1 MNENNV
7 KSNEAVYFLS
17 EIINKKVVLNGK
29 KIGKLLDIIIIETGK
44 IPEVTHFLVG
54 RPFGYPSLIIPW
66 ENVKEIK
73 QGEIVIDIDDVKK
86 YEGEPADNQV
96 LLKDHIL
103 DKKVLDMD
111 GNEVEVVYDIKMILR
126 NNKLYVSDVDF
137 SKYGLLR
144 RMGLTGIANFI
155 YNLADKIKKETISW
169 TYIQPLPEQISS
181 FKGDV
186 RLNVLKEKL
195 PEIHPV
201 DLADILE
208 ELDPGQRLAIFNELD
223 SEHASDTLEEIEPR
237 VQRDLISSINK
248 ERAAE
253 LINQMTPAQAADVLS
268 ILPASDADDILK
280 LIDKENADKVQPLMD
295 KHDDKILDFA
305 TPDILKFSRYVT
317 ARHVLDRFRHA
328 AKGKDVVMYIY
339 VTDEKD
345 KLCGVIDIRELLQ
358 SDLEARLDDI
368 MTTSVISL
376 NPNNTL
382 TDASEMFNRYSFRA
396 IPVVDDE
403 DKILGAVSYRDIMEL
418 KHRFVD

>member
-1 MNENNV
+1 MNET
-7 KSNEAVYFLS
+7 VYFLS
-17 EIINKKVVLNGK
+17 EIINKKVVLSGK
-29 KIGKLLDIIIIETGK
+29 KIGKLLDIIIVETGK
-44 IPEVTHFLVG
+44 IPEVTHFIAA
-54 RPFGYPSLIIPW
+54 RPFGYPSLVIPW
-66 ENVKEIK
+66 ENIKEIK
-73 QGEIVIDIDDVKK
+73 SGEIIIDVDDVKK
-86 YEGEPADNQV
+86 YEGEPAENQV

-103 DKKVLDMD
+103 DKKVLDLD
-111 GNEVEVVYDIKMILR
+111 GNEVEVVYDIKMVLR

-144 RMGLTGIANFI
+144 RMGLKGIANFI
-155 YNLADKIKKETISW
+155 YNLADKIKNETISW

-268 ILPASDADDILK
+268 ILPAADADDILK
-280 LIDKENADKVQPLMD
+280 LIDKENADKVQPLLD
-295 KHDDKILDFA
+295 KHDDKILDFS
-305 TPDILKFSRYVT
+305 TPDILRFSRYVT
-317 ARHVLDRFRHA
+317 ARYVLDRFRYA
-328 AKGKDVVMYIY
+328 AKGKDVIMYIY
-339 VTDEKD
+339 VTDEND

-358 SDLEARLDDI
+358 SELEARLDDI

-376 NPNNTL
+376 NSNDTL
-382 TDASEMFNRYSFRA
+382 TEASEMFSRYSFRA
-396 IPVVDDE
+396 IPVVDNE
-403 DKILGAVSYRDIMEL
+403 DLLLGAVSYRDVMEL